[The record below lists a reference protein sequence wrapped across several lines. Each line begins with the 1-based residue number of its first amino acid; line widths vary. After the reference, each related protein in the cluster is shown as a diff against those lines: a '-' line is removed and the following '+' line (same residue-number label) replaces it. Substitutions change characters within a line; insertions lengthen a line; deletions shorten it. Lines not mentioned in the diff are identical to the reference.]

1 MWDGERESA
10 REWEKERAKKY
21 ATANAHAHAQADVDA
36 ADIGT
41 RIRIKDI
48 WTQNADR
55 VNRHP

>member
-1 MWDGERESA
+1 MRDGEREGESA

-21 ATANAHAHAQADVDA
+21 ATANAHAQADVDA